1 MIKTQIWNNS
11 ENINYQD
18 DPIESFIL
26 YFTTGKET
34 QSTTSFHNHEVST
47 KYMTEETS
55 TMQDLPTILY
65 GHGEL
70 NLESELIESSE
81 SGKGFNGKYYVK
93 FRGCC
98 WNSSAYNLTNPEIEL
113 RTVSPKLK
121 PVIF

>member
-1 MIKTQIWNNS
+1 MKKTQIWNNS
-11 ENINYQD
+11 ENISYQD

-34 QSTTSFHNHEVST
+34 KNTASYKNHEVTT
-47 KYMTEETS
+47 KYMTEKTS
-55 TMQDLPTILY
+55 TIQDLPTILY

-93 FRGCC
+93 FLGCC

-113 RTVSPKLK
+113 RTVS
-121 PVIF
+121 